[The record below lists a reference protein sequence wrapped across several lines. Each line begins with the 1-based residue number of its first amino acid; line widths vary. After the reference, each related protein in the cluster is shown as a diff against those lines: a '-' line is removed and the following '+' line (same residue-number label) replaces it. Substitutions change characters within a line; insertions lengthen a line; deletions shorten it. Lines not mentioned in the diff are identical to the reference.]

1 MSIPET
7 PVHIQ
12 PSVEDLLELAG
23 KVALVCSILQIF
35 RESQM
40 YQRIFVFRRI
50 FTVSNMGYD
59 SYNFT

>member
-35 RESQM
+35 KRKSHVPAYLCFQEDFHGFK
-40 YQRIFVFRRI
+40 Y
-50 FTVSNMGYD
+50 GL
-59 SYNFT
+59 